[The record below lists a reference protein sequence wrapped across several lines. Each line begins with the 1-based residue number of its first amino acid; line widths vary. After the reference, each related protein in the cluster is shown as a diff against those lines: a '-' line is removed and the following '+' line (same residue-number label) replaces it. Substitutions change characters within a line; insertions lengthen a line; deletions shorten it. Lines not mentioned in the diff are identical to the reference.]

1 MKKTFLAQAVGAA
14 LALGVL
20 PAAYGAATIQ
30 ISLGVGIVLTCAD
43 GDACDQ
49 DTDAGVVEV
58 DGEFGVYDVSAIVGL
73 SKPEVTGDPLMD
85 MSFVLQID
93 GASTDNLTI
102 LFSDTGFLQEGI
114 LSADIGG
121 TINGEGNALLAAA
134 GCDNGNTLF
143 SGGTS
148 GTIVGAFSNP
158 PIAYSG
164 SASFAG
170 CTGPYSATL
179 GIQIDANSAGAIS
192 GDFALT
198 VPAPGTLALLGAGLL
213 GFGAIRRR
221 LQK

>member
-30 ISLGVGIVLTCAD
+30 ISLGAGIVLTCAD

-49 DTDAGVVEV
+49 DTDPGVVEV
-58 DGEFGVYDVSAIVGL
+58 DGEFGVYDLTAIAGL
-73 SKPEVTGDPLMD
+73 SKPEVNGDPLMD
-85 MSFVLQID
+85 LSFVLQID
-93 GASTDNLTI
+93 GASTDALTV
-102 LFSDTGFLQEGI
+102 LFSDTDFLQEGV

-121 TINGEGNALLAAA
+121 TINGAGNTLLAAA
-134 GCDNGNTLF
+134 GCDDGNTLF
-143 SGGTS
+143 TATS
-148 GTIVGAFSNP
+148 GDLLGPFSNP

-164 SASFAG
+164 STSFAG

-179 GIQIDANSAGAIS
+179 GIAIDANSAGAIS
-192 GDFALT
+192 GDLALT
-198 VPAPGTLALLGAGLL
+198 VPAPGTLALMGAGLL
-213 GFGAIRRR
+213 GFGAMRRR